1 MKQWED
7 DMINVESITREA
19 FAPFGTVIEF
29 SPEFDGIYEILET
42 EEVKPWIL
50 AVFRYTNKTIQRI
63 ENHPTSM
70 ETFEPLSGVSV
81 LLVAEHETP
90 ENYKA
95 FVLDKPVC
103 LKKGIWHQVLS
114 LTPSAEVKITENKD
128 VYSEF
133 YDLPQEIRVQLG

>member
-1 MKQWED
+1 MMVK
-7 DMINVESITREA
+7 IESITREN

-29 SPEFDGIYEILET
+29 SPDFDGIYEILET
-42 EEVKPWIL
+42 EDEKPWIL
-50 AVFRYTNKTIQRI
+50 AVFRYTNKTIHRI

-70 ETFEPLSGVSV
+70 ETFEPLSGVTV

-90 ENYKA
+90 EKYKA

-103 LKKGIWHQVLS
+103 LKKGVWHQVLS

-133 YDLPQEIRVQLG
+133 YDLPEEIQVQIG

>member
-1 MKQWED
+1 MVK
-7 DMINVESITREA
+7 IESITREN

-29 SPEFDGIYEILET
+29 SPDFDGIYEILET
-42 EEVKPWIL
+42 EDEKPWIL

-70 ETFEPLSGVSV
+70 ETFEPLSGVTV

-90 ENYKA
+90 EKYKA

-103 LKKGIWHQVLS
+103 LKKGVWHQVLS

-133 YDLPQEIRVQLG
+133 YDLPEEIQVQIG

>member
-1 MKQWED
+1 MVK
-7 DMINVESITREA
+7 IESITRET

-29 SPEFDGIYEILET
+29 SPDFDGIYEILET
-42 EEVKPWIL
+42 EDEKPWIL

-70 ETFEPLSGVSV
+70 ETFEPLSGVTV

-90 ENYKA
+90 EKYKA

-103 LKKGIWHQVLS
+103 LKKGVWHQVLS

-133 YDLPQEIRVQLG
+133 YDLPEEIQVQIG

>member
-1 MKQWED
+1 MMVK
-7 DMINVESITREA
+7 IESITREN

-29 SPEFDGIYEILET
+29 SPDFDGIYEILET
-42 EEVKPWIL
+42 EDEKPWIL

-70 ETFEPLSGVSV
+70 ETFEPLSGVTV

-90 ENYKA
+90 EKYKA

-103 LKKGIWHQVLS
+103 LKKGVWHQVLS

-133 YDLPQEIRVQLG
+133 YDLPEEIQVQIG

>member
-1 MKQWED
+1 MMVK
-7 DMINVESITREA
+7 IESITRET

-29 SPEFDGIYEILET
+29 SPDFDGIYEILET
-42 EEVKPWIL
+42 EDEKPWIL

-70 ETFEPLSGVSV
+70 ETFEPLSGVTV

-103 LKKGIWHQVLS
+103 LKKGVWHQVLS

-128 VYSEF
+128 VYSDF
-133 YDLPQEIRVQLG
+133 YDLPEEIQVQIG

>member
-1 MKQWED
+1 MVK
-7 DMINVESITREA
+7 IESITREN

-29 SPEFDGIYEILET
+29 SPDFDGIYEILET
-42 EEVKPWIL
+42 EDEKPWIL

-70 ETFEPLSGVSV
+70 ETFEPLSGVNV

-90 ENYKA
+90 EKYKA

-103 LKKGIWHQVLS
+103 LKKGVWHQVLS

-133 YDLPQEIRVQLG
+133 YDLPEEIQVQIG

>member
-1 MKQWED
+1 MMVK
-7 DMINVESITREA
+7 IESITREN

-29 SPEFDGIYEILET
+29 SPDFDGIYEILET
-42 EEVKPWIL
+42 EDEKPWIL

-70 ETFEPLSGVSV
+70 ETFEPLSGVTV

-90 ENYKA
+90 EKYKA
-95 FVLDKPVC
+95 FVLNKPVC
-103 LKKGIWHQVLS
+103 LKKGVWHQVLS

-133 YDLPQEIRVQLG
+133 YDLPEEIQVQIG

>member
-1 MKQWED
+1 MMVK
-7 DMINVESITREA
+7 IESITREN

-29 SPEFDGIYEILET
+29 SPDFDGIYEILET
-42 EEVKPWIL
+42 EDEKPWIL

-70 ETFEPLSGVSV
+70 ETFEPLSGVTV

-90 ENYKA
+90 EKYKA

-103 LKKGIWHQVLS
+103 LKKGVWHQVLS
-114 LTPSAEVKITENKD
+114 LTPSAEVNITENKD

-133 YDLPQEIRVQLG
+133 YDLPEEIQVQIG

>member
-1 MKQWED
+1 MVK
-7 DMINVESITREA
+7 IESITREN

-29 SPEFDGIYEILET
+29 SPDFDGIYEILET
-42 EEVKPWIL
+42 EDEKPWIL
-50 AVFRYTNKTIQRI
+50 DVFRYTNKTIQRI

-70 ETFEPLSGVSV
+70 ETFEPLSGVTV

-90 ENYKA
+90 EKYKA

-103 LKKGIWHQVLS
+103 LKKGVWHQVLS

-133 YDLPQEIRVQLG
+133 YDLPEEIQVQIG

>member
-1 MKQWED
+1 MMVK
-7 DMINVESITREA
+7 IESITREN

-29 SPEFDGIYEILET
+29 SPDFDGIYEILET
-42 EEVKPWIL
+42 EEEKPWIL

-70 ETFEPLSGVSV
+70 ETFEPLSGVTV

-103 LKKGIWHQVLS
+103 LKKGVWHQVLS

-133 YDLPQEIRVQLG
+133 YDLPEEIQVQIG

>member
-1 MKQWED
+1 MA
-7 DMINVESITREA
+7 VLESITREA
-19 FAPFGTVIEF
+19 FAPFGSVIEF
-29 SPEFDGIYEILET
+29 TPGFDGSYEILET
-42 EEVKPWIL
+42 EEEKPWIL

-70 ETFEPLSGVSV
+70 ETFEPLSGVTV
-81 LLVAEHETP
+81 LLVAEHGTP
-90 ENYKA
+90 EDYKA

-103 LKKGIWHQVLS
+103 LKKGTWHQVLS

-133 YDLPQEIRVQLG
+133 YDLPKEVRVQLG

>member
-1 MKQWED
+1 MVK
-7 DMINVESITREA
+7 IESITRET

-29 SPEFDGIYEILET
+29 SPDFDGIYEILET
-42 EEVKPWIL
+42 EDEKPWIL

-70 ETFEPLSGVSV
+70 ETFEPLSGVTV

-103 LKKGIWHQVLS
+103 LKKGVWHQVLS

-133 YDLPQEIRVQLG
+133 YDLPEEIQVQIG

>member
-1 MKQWED
+1 M
-7 DMINVESITREA
+7 TRET

-29 SPEFDGIYEILET
+29 SPDFDGIYEILET
-42 EEVKPWIL
+42 EDEKPWIL

-70 ETFEPLSGVSV
+70 ETFEPLSGVTV

-90 ENYKA
+90 EKYKA

-103 LKKGIWHQVLS
+103 LKNGVWHQVLS
-114 LTPSAEVKITENKD
+114 LTPAAEVKITENKD

-133 YDLPQEIRVQLG
+133 YDLPEEIQVQIG

>member
-1 MKQWED
+1 MVK
-7 DMINVESITREA
+7 IESITRET

-29 SPEFDGIYEILET
+29 SPDFDGIYEILET
-42 EEVKPWIL
+42 EDEKPWIL

-70 ETFEPLSGVSV
+70 ETLEPLSGVTV

-103 LKKGIWHQVLS
+103 LKKGVWHQVLS

-133 YDLPQEIRVQLG
+133 YDLPEEIQVQIG

>member
-1 MKQWED
+1 MVK
-7 DMINVESITREA
+7 IESITREN

-29 SPEFDGIYEILET
+29 SPDFDGIYEILET
-42 EEVKPWIL
+42 EDEKPWIL
-50 AVFRYTNKTIQRI
+50 AVFRYTNKTVQRI

-70 ETFEPLSGVSV
+70 ETFEPLSGVTV

-90 ENYKA
+90 EKYKA

-103 LKKGIWHQVLS
+103 LKKGVWHQVLS

-133 YDLPQEIRVQLG
+133 YDLPEEIQVQIG

>member
-1 MKQWED
+1 MVK
-7 DMINVESITREA
+7 IESITREN

-29 SPEFDGIYEILET
+29 SPDFDGIYEILET
-42 EEVKPWIL
+42 EDEKPWIL

-70 ETFEPLSGVSV
+70 ETFEPLSGVTV

-103 LKKGIWHQVLS
+103 LKKGVWHQVLS

-133 YDLPQEIRVQLG
+133 YDLPEEIQVQIG